1 MSEQI
6 RTIVVGVA
14 MVEELDPVLPS
25 AVRLAERIGARLHI
39 VHVLALPDLAIV
51 SGAPGLQGL
60 SIDSAYV
67 TDRTRAIEEEL
78 RGQCSRF
85 AAAPETLRIHVLAG
99 SAHRELA
106 AFGARMGADL
116 LVIGAMRHGRV
127 WRNLIGTTAE
137 RVLRE
142 STVPVLVL
150 HQPFYRAVQRV
161 LLTTDLSELSGGIH
175 ERGLDLVEELFGDD
189 GLTCRSLLA
198 LGYGLPAEPALS
210 IEQLA
215 ALELE
220 RFLAERRPR
229 DLKVEGRVRLGE
241 PASEINVEAEAWS
254 ADLIVLGTHGRHG
267 ASRYLFGSVAAA
279 TLRDATRN
287 ALVIPA
293 AATIPGTP
301 LSANIVSDGASE
313 RQAQESRVG

>member
-1 MSEQI
+1 MSSPI

-14 MVEELDPVLPS
+14 MVDELDPVLPS
-25 AVRLAERIGARLHI
+25 AVRLAESIGARLHI
-39 VHVLALPDLAIV
+39 VHVLALPDLALV
-51 SGAPGLQGL
+51 SGAPGLEGL
-60 SIDSAYV
+60 DVDSAYV
-67 TDRTRAIEEEL
+67 TDRAGAIEREL
-78 RGQCSRF
+78 RGQCARF
-85 AAAPETLRIHVLAG
+85 AASPEKLTIRTLAG

-106 AFGARMGADL
+106 AYAGRIGADL
-116 LVIGAMRHGRV
+116 LVIGATRHGRV

-150 HQPFYRAVQRV
+150 HQPFYRPVRRV

-175 ERGLDLVEELFGDD
+175 DRGLELVEALFGQE

-198 LGYGLPAEPALS
+198 LGYHLPPESARSVER
-210 IEQLA
+210 LA

-229 DLKVEGRVRLGE
+229 ALEVEGRVRGGE
-241 PASEINVEAEAWS
+241 PASEINVEAEAWG
-254 ADLIVLGTHGRHG
+254 ADLIVLGTHGRQG
-267 ASRYLFGSVAAA
+267 VSRYLFGSVAAA

-287 ALVIPA
+287 VLVIPA
-293 AATIPGTP
+293 VAAVAVAPGEATP
-301 LSANIVSDGASE
+301 ARLHYA
-313 RQAQESRVG
+313 R